1 MDDAEIVALYWQRS
15 EAAIAETEAKYGA
28 YCRAIAWQLLCS
40 REDTEECVDDAWL
53 AAWNAMPDKRPA
65 HLSPFLGRI
74 TRNLALNRLDKRHS
88 LRRGGGVLPLCL
100 EELSGCIPGGSSPEE
115 ALEARELAERLRRFV
130 DQLPKAER
138 RVFLGRYFYFL
149 SLEEIAARLGY
160 HPGKVKSML
169 YRSRQK
175 LLRCLQ
181 EEGFV

>member
-138 RVFLGRYFYFL
+138 RVFLGRYF
-149 SLEEIAARLGY
+149 
-160 HPGKVKSML
+160 
-169 YRSRQK
+169 SRQK